1 MEINRRHYFRSN
13 LRIIK
18 LYGLFKTHFLG
29 FPKYC
34 KLLSAAGRRLRTL
47 FDSFLQPRFLRTSR
61 GGKERAALAEPPA
74 GSCGGSASTAPRR
87 RQGTPLHLARLRRLT
102 GGASARVRTVA
113 GRGGAAW
120 RAGFPYSASVR
131 CCCLRTGRGRPM
143 RASSARR
150 DFHIRILL
158 PIDSQLKNARI
169 ECSWHLKKILHGYR
183 HILKQRLHSCPDLVS
198 FVVEL
203 KTILEIALKNT
214 QELHV
219 PWPPEYYS
227 CLVRDL
233 EILGWNKVAYVDTGL
248 TTIKLKAEDS
258 SGRQHLIA
266 LKLNAKN
273 SLVDIHNQFLAALE
287 SLKEF
292 WDTMDEIDGKTWVL
306 EPENPTRCATAR
318 RIAIGTGRAAGR
330 QDIKKETRDAFFS
343 LLVWSG
349 GGSLSQEKEGSN
361 VSVSIEVDPRH
372 PKMLPECYFLG
383 ADHVVNPLRTKL
395 NNNMHLWDP
404 EISLLQNLK
413 DLLEIEFPSRAVL
426 EKSDFTKDCGI
437 CYAYRLHGTTPDQVC
452 DDPRCGQ
459 PFHQAC
465 LYEWLQGL
473 PSSRQSFNV
482 IFGECPYCN
491 KPLTLKSS
499 LKKP

>member
-1 MEINRRHYFRSN
+1 M
-13 LRIIK
+13 
-18 LYGLFKTHFLG
+18 
-29 FPKYC
+29 
-34 KLLSAAGRRLRTL
+34 
-47 FDSFLQPRFLRTSR
+47 
-61 GGKERAALAEPPA
+61 
-74 GSCGGSASTAPRR
+74 
-87 RQGTPLHLARLRRLT
+87 
-102 GGASARVRTVA
+102 A
-113 GRGGAAW
+113 GRGSLLRHCPLLLPQNGEGTAYE
-120 RAGFPYSASVR
+120 GFVSAQ
-131 CCCLRTGRGRPM
+131 G
-143 RASSARR
+143 R

-158 PIDSQLKNARI
+158 PTDSQLKNARI

-258 SGRQHLIA
+258 RDRQHLIT
-266 LKLNAKN
+266 LKLNAKYPTEPPDCIVDFPVQFAISWMPQD

-306 EPENPTRCATAR
+306 EPENPARCATSR
-318 RIAIGTGRAAGR
+318 RIAIG
-330 QDIKKETRDAFFS
+330 
-343 LLVWSG
+343 
-349 GGSLSQEKEGSN
+349 SN
-361 VSVSIEVDPRH
+361 VSVNIEVDPRH

-395 NNNMHLWDP
+395 NSNMHLWDP

-413 DLLEIEFPSRAVL
+413 DLLEIDFPSRAVL

-437 CYAYRLHGTTPDQVC
+437 CYAYRLNGTTPDQVC
-452 DDPRCGQ
+452 DEPRCGQ

-499 LKKP
+499 MKKP

>member
-1 MEINRRHYFRSN
+1 M
-13 LRIIK
+13 
-18 LYGLFKTHFLG
+18 
-29 FPKYC
+29 
-34 KLLSAAGRRLRTL
+34 
-47 FDSFLQPRFLRTSR
+47 R
-61 GGKERAALAEPPA
+61 GGMAAR
-74 GSCGGSASTAPRR
+74 GSLFRQCPLLLPQNGEGTAYEGFVSA
-87 RQGTPLHLARLRRLT
+87 QG
-102 GGASARVRTVA
+102 
-113 GRGGAAW
+113 
-120 RAGFPYSASVR
+120 
-131 CCCLRTGRGRPM
+131 
-143 RASSARR
+143 R

-158 PIDSQLKNARI
+158 PTDSQLKNARI

-233 EILGWNKVAYVDTGL
+233 EILGWNKVVYVDTGL
-248 TTIKLKAEDS
+248 TTVKLKAEDS
-258 SGRQHLIA
+258 RGRQHLIT
-266 LKLNAKN
+266 LKLNAKYPTEPPDCIVDFPAQFAISWMPQD

-306 EPENPTRCATAR
+306 EPENPARCATSR
-318 RIAIGTGRAAGR
+318 RIAIG
-330 QDIKKETRDAFFS
+330 
-343 LLVWSG
+343 
-349 GGSLSQEKEGSN
+349 SN
-361 VSVSIEVDPRH
+361 VSVNIEVDPRH

-413 DLLEIEFPSRAVL
+413 DLLEIDFPSRAVL
-426 EKSDFTKDCGI
+426 EKSCAFRILLRTVGSAMPIASMAPRQIKC
-437 CYAYRLHGTTPDQVC
+437 AMSPDA
-452 DDPRCGQ
+452 DNLFIR
-459 PFHQAC
+459 HAC
-465 LYEWLQGL
+465 MSGYKVFL
-473 PSSRQSFNV
+473 PADRA
-482 IFGECPYCN
+482 
-491 KPLTLKSS
+491 LMSS
-499 LKKP
+499 LVNVHIVTSH

>member
-1 MEINRRHYFRSN
+1 MLI
-13 LRIIK
+13 
-18 LYGLFKTHFLG
+18 FKG
-29 FPKYC
+29 
-34 KLLSAAGRRLRTL
+34 
-47 FDSFLQPRFLRTSR
+47 
-61 GGKERAALAEPPA
+61 
-74 GSCGGSASTAPRR
+74 
-87 RQGTPLHLARLRRLT
+87 
-102 GGASARVRTVA
+102 
-113 GRGGAAW
+113 
-120 RAGFPYSASVR
+120 
-131 CCCLRTGRGRPM
+131 
-143 RASSARR
+143 R

-158 PIDSQLKNARI
+158 PTDSQLKNARI

-258 SGRQHLIA
+258 RDRQHLIT
-266 LKLNAKN
+266 LKLNAKYPTEPPDCIVDFPVQFAISWMPQD

-292 WDTMDEIDGKTWVL
+292 WDTMDEIDEKTWVL
-306 EPENPTRCATAR
+306 EPENPARCATSR
-318 RIAIGTGRAAGR
+318 RIAIG
-330 QDIKKETRDAFFS
+330 
-343 LLVWSG
+343 
-349 GGSLSQEKEGSN
+349 SN
-361 VSVSIEVDPRH
+361 VSVNIEVDPRH

-395 NNNMHLWDP
+395 NSNMHLWDP

-413 DLLEIEFPSRAVL
+413 DLLEIDFPSRAVL

-437 CYAYRLHGTTPDQVC
+437 CYAYRLNGTTPDQVC
-452 DDPRCGQ
+452 DEPRCGQ

-499 LKKP
+499 MKKP

>member
-1 MEINRRHYFRSN
+1 MLI
-13 LRIIK
+13 
-18 LYGLFKTHFLG
+18 FKG
-29 FPKYC
+29 
-34 KLLSAAGRRLRTL
+34 
-47 FDSFLQPRFLRTSR
+47 
-61 GGKERAALAEPPA
+61 
-74 GSCGGSASTAPRR
+74 
-87 RQGTPLHLARLRRLT
+87 
-102 GGASARVRTVA
+102 
-113 GRGGAAW
+113 
-120 RAGFPYSASVR
+120 
-131 CCCLRTGRGRPM
+131 
-143 RASSARR
+143 R

-158 PIDSQLKNARI
+158 PTDSQLKNARI
-169 ECSWHLKKILHGYR
+169 ECGWQLKKILHGYR

-219 PWPPEYYS
+219 PRPPEYYS

-233 EILGWNKVAYVDTGL
+233 EILGWNKVAYVDAGL

-258 SGRQHLIA
+258 RGRQHLVT
-266 LKLNAKN
+266 LRLNAKGGSWDLFVCLLKQGFLN
-273 SLVDIHNQFLAALE
+273 CFLVLAVYAIAAQLLQYLLVCHCLHWKCCIGLKEATSQYPTEPPDCIVDFPVQFAISWMPQDSLVTIHNQFLAALE

-306 EPENPTRCATAR
+306 EPENPARGATAR
-318 RIAIGTGRAAGR
+318 RIAIG
-330 QDIKKETRDAFFS
+330 
-343 LLVWSG
+343 
-349 GGSLSQEKEGSN
+349 SN
-361 VSVSIEVDPRH
+361 VSVNVEVDPRH

-413 DLLEIEFPSRAVL
+413 DLLEIDFPSRAVL

-437 CYAYRLHGTTPDQVC
+437 CYAYRLHGAVPDQVC
-452 DDPRCGQ
+452 DEPRCGQ

-499 LKKP
+499 VKKP